1 MLEAHDGRVEGR
13 GRGKKS
19 SDVHDIFCQGVK
31 AFLILTH
38 KLNAGHPRRHL
49 LTTGWSVF
57 VSSKR
62 LVAGDSVLF
71 LRYVVSPTMIT
82 LLCLN
87 KRVTTGYFYVCCW

>member
-1 MLEAHDGRVEGR
+1 MFLKFSGVPRNFLDCTLMFQMLEAHDGR

-19 SDVHDIFCQGVK
+19 SDVHDIFCQGVQV
-31 AFLILTH
+31 FLMLTH
-38 KLNAGHPRRHL
+38 KLSAGHPRRHL

-71 LRYVVSPTMIT
+71 LRYVV
-82 LLCLN
+82 LQL
-87 KRVTTGYFYVCCW
+87 